1 MVLKPVAGVG
11 AALCVALLAACTPLG
26 LNTASANIE
35 KQAPATPPVLAPFEG
50 DPTVRT
56 AEEWASRRAPLL
68 KAAFER
74 EVYGPVPME
83 LKAVETGRRMINEN
97 FAGGAGTLEE
107 IDVRVG
113 EGPDAA
119 TFQIALAVPRG
130 ASATSKVPL
139 IVNENFCGNAGT
151 MDEPVLEAGWC
162 NNHGTMAAVI
172 RLIFGKYIIT
182 GPNADILK
190 RGYAYATLYAGPFA
204 ADDKAAAPAQLE
216 KLGRMLPA
224 GRAPTGVIA
233 VWAAAY
239 SWSLDVLEA
248 DPRIDA
254 ERTAVWGHSRQGK
267 AALLAAAFDTRIE
280 ASIPLQAGKGGATL
294 TRSYAGETVK
304 QITKD
309 YPHWFAPAYAAYS
322 DREEAIP
329 IDQHQLIALV
339 APRPVLLGNGWKD
352 VWSDPNGS
360 FRAALGADPVYKLM
374 GRHGLTQTGLR
385 DRKTPGEIEFFIRS
399 GGHGVRVGDW
409 EEMLDFLDRWMPP
422 TRAVSPPAD
431 GAVAA
436 P

>member
-1 MVLKPVAGVG
+1 MVWKHAGVVG
-11 AALCVALLAACTPLG
+11 ALCLVLASCTPLG

-35 KQAPATPPVLAPFEG
+35 KQAPATPPVLAAFEG
-50 DPTVRT
+50 DPIVRT
-56 AEEWASRRAPLL
+56 ADEWLNRRAPLL
-68 KAAFER
+68 RQAFER

-83 LKAVETGRRMINEN
+83 LKAMETGRRMINEN

-107 IDVRVG
+107 IDVRIG
-113 EGPDAA
+113 DGPDAA
-119 TFQIALAVPRG
+119 SFQIALAMPKG
-130 ASATSKVPL
+130 ASATRKVPL

-151 MDEPVLEAGWC
+151 MDEPALEAGWC
-162 NNHGTMAAVI
+162 NNHGTMAAMI

-182 GPNADILK
+182 GPNADILN

-239 SWSLDVLEA
+239 GWSLDVLEA

-254 ERTAVWGHSRQGK
+254 GRTAVWGHSRQGK
-267 AALLAAAFDTRIE
+267 AALLAAAFDPRIE
-280 ASIPLQAGKGGATL
+280 AVIPLQAGKGGATL
-294 TRSYAGETVK
+294 TRAYAGESVK

-309 YPHWFAPAYAAYS
+309 YPHWFAPHYAEYA
-322 DREEAIP
+322 DREKDSP
-329 IDQHQLIALV
+329 VDQHQLIALV
-339 APRPVLLGNGWKD
+339 APRPVMLGNGWKD

-360 FRAALGADPVYKLM
+360 FRAALGADPVYELM
-374 GRHGLTQTGLR
+374 GKRGLAQTGLK
-385 DRKTPGEIEFFIRS
+385 DKKELGELEFYIRS
-399 GGHGVRVGDW
+399 GGHGVRVKDW
-409 EEMLDFLDRWMPP
+409 DEMLDFLDRWMGHDPLVASP
-422 TRAVSPPAD
+422 TS
-431 GAVAA
+431 AVAA